1 MVDIELLKPQTL
13 LSLPLPIPK
22 EIPHPPLQKIDF
34 DLIKKDAS
42 TIHTLQQETIE
53 QKFKSDPKWRLKEF
67 IKYVATSLIM
77 MLVAIGIMILSSG
90 SGGGGAAAGGVI
102 GLIIL
107 FYGFTGLVKV
117 IKEFFYQ
124 QTQPLLIEAIE
135 LLLYKNMLHVT
146 SLTNINNEKFISLG
160 FLSSSLD
167 NEKGIPEDLVQEAYS
182 LQADAL
188 IAFSTNHSVS
198 SNTYSSVATK
208 TVKTDTKHHYH
219 TTTTAVKLQ

>member
-1 MVDIELLKPQTL
+1 MVDIELLEPQTL

-22 EIPHPPLQKIDF
+22 KVSHPPLQKIDF
-34 DLIKKDAS
+34 DLIKKEAS

-53 QKFKSDPKWRLKEF
+53 QKFKSDSKWRLKEF
-67 IKYVATSLIM
+67 IKYVVTSLIM
-77 MLVAIGIMILSSG
+77 ILVAIGIMILSSG
-90 SGGGGAAAGGVI
+90 SGGGAAAGGVI

-107 FYGFTGLVKV
+107 FYGSTGLFKA

-124 QTQPLLIEAIE
+124 KAQPLSIEVIE

-146 SLTNINNEKFISLG
+146 SLTNINDEKFISLG

-208 TVKTDTKHHYH
+208 AVKTDTKHHYH

>member
-1 MVDIELLKPQTL
+1 MVDIELLEPQKL
-13 LSLPLPIPK
+13 LSLPLPVPK

-34 DLIKKDAS
+34 DLIKKEAS
-42 TIHTLQQETIE
+42 KIHALQQETIE

-67 IKYVATSLIM
+67 IKYIVTSLIM
-77 MLVAIGIMILSSG
+77 MLVAIGIMLLSGG
-90 SGGGGAAAGGVI
+90 SGGGAAAGGII

-107 FYGFTGLVKV
+107 FYGSNGFFKA

-124 QTQPLLIEAIE
+124 KAQPLSIEAIE

-160 FLSSSLD
+160 FLSSSLN

-182 LQADAL
+182 LRADAL

-198 SNTYSSVATK
+198 SNTYSSVTTK